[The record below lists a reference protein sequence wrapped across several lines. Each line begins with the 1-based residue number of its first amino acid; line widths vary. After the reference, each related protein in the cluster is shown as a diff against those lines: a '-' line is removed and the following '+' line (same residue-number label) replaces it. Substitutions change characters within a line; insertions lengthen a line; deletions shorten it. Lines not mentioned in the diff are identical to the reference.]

1 MIYLHLI
8 VNFFLVGLFSIGGGY
23 AALPQIQY
31 RVVEVNGW
39 LTLPEFADM
48 VTISQMTPG
57 PIAINVATFVGI
69 RMGGFPGALAATL
82 GCVLPSCLIV
92 LLLAVMY
99 RRYKNLSG
107 VKGVLSGLR
116 PAVVALIASAAL
128 AVLLLSL
135 FNGEPAAWS
144 ALNPFSVILLIGCV
158 IILRT
163 LKPNPIFVM
172 LGTGVLGIVWFF
184 VENRVFSGG

>member
-69 RMGGFPGALAATL
+69 RMGGFAGALAATL

-99 RRYKNLSG
+99 KKYKNLSS
-107 VKGVLSGLR
+107 VKGVLGGLR
-116 PAVVALIASAAL
+116 PAVVALIASAAF

-144 ALNPFSVILLIGCV
+144 ALKPFSVVLLIGCV
-158 IILRT
+158 VILRT
-163 LKPNPIFVM
+163 LKPNPIYVM
-172 LGTGVLGIVWFF
+172 LGTGVLGVMWFF
-184 VENRVFSGG
+184 VENRIFPGG